1 MAVCEPSS
9 LSAEGFTLK
18 TIPLPSPSVL
28 LNLQLKRCKLMLG
41 SSQDSS
47 KETGSYLANCCGCSC
62 FGQHKGRETWV
73 CSMGVPSSI
82 RLPPAPGEFHW
93 LRKRQHTKKG
103 PEFTSRPFPFPFQ
116 FISTSKNQV
125 SLFSI
130 ELRPF
135 QNYNAYL
142 SLNLYQ
148 WCLQTLSK
156 NHVTLSFLSPSFL
169 NIPSPLR
176 TLNKHLGN
184 GRQQKLKWLFGTSY
198 PIEETQKTES
208 CLACDPSGDSVNNPR
223 REECR

>member
-18 TIPLPSPSVL
+18 TIPVPSPSVL

-93 LRKRQHTKKG
+93 LRKRQHTKKAQ
-103 PEFTSRPFPFPFQ
+103 SL
-116 FISTSKNQV
+116 QV
-125 SLFSI
+125 DL
-130 ELRPF
+130 
-135 QNYNAYL
+135 
-142 SLNLYQ
+142 
-148 WCLQTLSK
+148 
-156 NHVTLSFLSPSFL
+156 FLSHFSSFPHQRIKFL
-169 NIPSPLR
+169 YF
-176 TLNKHLGN
+176 
-184 GRQQKLKWLFGTSY
+184 Q
-198 PIEETQKTES
+198 
-208 CLACDPSGDSVNNPR
+208 
-223 REECR
+223 

>member
-18 TIPLPSPSVL
+18 TIPVPTPSVL

-47 KETGSYLANCCGCSC
+47 KADRILPCQLLWLQLLLSTQREGNLGLLDGCPFKHQAAPCTWGISLAQEK
-62 FGQHKGRETWV
+62 QH
-73 CSMGVPSSI
+73 I
-82 RLPPAPGEFHW
+82 
-93 LRKRQHTKKG
+93 KKD

-135 QNYNAYL
+135 QNYSAYL

-184 GRQQKLKWLFGTSY
+184 GKQQKSKWLFGTSY

-208 CLACDPSGDSVNNPR
+208 CLACDPSGDFVNNPR